1 VLLGSLPAGF
11 LWAQALFGE
20 GLLPFHPSLIFFFF
34 EEPAHRLVTGQDMDS
49 HSSFLPRSINRFPQ
63 IVGTISHNAGEFGS
77 KITNIPS
84 RVATIPEDGS

>member
-1 VLLGSLPAGF
+1 MGSGSFRGGSSSLSPLLN
-11 LWAQALFGE
+11 
-20 GLLPFHPSLIFFFF
+20 FFFC
-34 EEPAHRLVTGQDMDS
+34 EEPAHRLVTGQDIDS

-84 RVATIPEDGS
+84 RVATIPVDGS